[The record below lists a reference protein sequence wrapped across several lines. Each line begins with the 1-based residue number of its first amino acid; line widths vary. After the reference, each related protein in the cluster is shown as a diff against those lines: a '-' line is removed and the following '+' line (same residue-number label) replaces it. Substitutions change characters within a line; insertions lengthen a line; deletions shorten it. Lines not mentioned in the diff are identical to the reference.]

1 MSGGVLAVGSS
12 KHLSPIPRTGLLA
25 WPAASFVEAHLRK
38 MAVTQCIYFNSY
50 CTPTGTALFLSSI
63 CKRLVEQGSG
73 LVAQLGDS

>member
-38 MAVTQCIYFNSY
+38 MAVLSAYTLIAIVLLLHF
-50 CTPTGTALFLSSI
+50 FVSSI